1 LIRNQS
7 LAAMDAALRS
17 GSSAGVYA
25 ARDALIAQYG
35 DLADDRALIERMTRA
50 NDLIR
55 RAVTVDPSRRPA
67 ETGPTIDRFGPPTTL
82 VLRSTPRGPART
94 ETAGSLVFALA
105 DGFAFGLDGT
115 TGDPLWQ
122 RPVGLSSPFPP
133 QWIAGGSTVL
143 AFDARSDELMLL
155 DARTGSLTWRQPIG
169 EPVSDPPLVLGNQV
183 LQTTPGGKLLLIDLA
198 TGGLQATVDLGMPL
212 ARSPICDEAGQ
223 FLFVIADRDCLFVLS
238 RDPLACVSVEYL
250 GHASGSVACPP
261 ARLGRF
267 LVVAENQTVRDS
279 RWHVFVIDE
288 DGTRVRRVQ
297 QVEVAGWTW
306 SSPVS
311 SGPVL
316 WATGD
321 RGSAAAYA
329 IGTYEAKDPFRLI
342 AQTNAETT
350 ASGPAYAI
358 ARSERELWIASGR
371 SARLEL
377 DAELGK
383 IKPGWTLGEAGPALA
398 PPQVAGNLLV
408 LTQQFTEGP
417 GVALWGIEPASG
429 TVRWRTV
436 LGAAWRI
443 APTTDPGGESLTTLA
458 EDGRPLSLARERIA
472 SGGFV
477 EVPLPKAGDTRIPP
491 GPLQRLEADGLTVLV
506 PGPRS
511 DHLLVRT
518 SSSSEDFR
526 RVELP
531 SPVGASPL
539 LWGRDLLVPGVD
551 GRADLL
557 DPKTGEPRAEPFIA
571 PYDRAH
577 PTRWRAPVRLADD
590 SVALADESGRV
601 LRLTRKAGR
610 FPRLVASAEASLGNE
625 LTADPLALEGAI
637 ILVTGDGR
645 IRALAVRDFSPIGA
659 WPLDAPLATPPAL
672 VAGRGF
678 LADGAGNVHAFG
690 PDGQR
695 LWSISLRDGA
705 SFGPPVAVGES
716 AWFLARGGALQRHAL
731 ADGAPLDRL
740 ELDILPAG
748 ELQALGSQLVV
759 PVGIGTFQT
768 LKGDP

>member
-1 LIRNQS
+1 
-7 LAAMDAALRS
+7 
-17 GSSAGVYA
+17 
-25 ARDALIAQYG
+25 
-35 DLADDRALIERMTRA
+35 
-50 NDLIR
+50 
-55 RAVTVDPSRRPA
+55 
-67 ETGPTIDRFGPPTTL
+67 
-82 VLRSTPRGPART
+82 
-94 ETAGSLVFALA
+94 
-105 DGFAFGLDGT
+105 
-115 TGDPLWQ
+115 
-122 RPVGLSSPFPP
+122 
-133 QWIAGGSTVL
+133 
-143 AFDARSDELMLL
+143 
-155 DARTGSLTWRQPIG
+155 
-169 EPVSDPPLVLGNQV
+169 
-183 LQTTPGGKLLLIDLA
+183 
-198 TGGLQATVDLGMPL
+198 
-212 ARSPICDEAGQ
+212 
-223 FLFVIADRDCLFVLS
+223 
-238 RDPLACVSVEYL
+238 
-250 GHASGSVACPP
+250 
-261 ARLGRF
+261 
-267 LVVAENQTVRDS
+267 
-279 RWHVFVIDE
+279 
-288 DGTRVRRVQ
+288 
-297 QVEVAGWTW
+297 
-306 SSPVS
+306 
-311 SGPVL
+311 
-316 WATGD
+316 
-321 RGSAAAYA
+321 
-329 IGTYEAKDPFRLI
+329 
-342 AQTNAETT
+342 
-350 ASGPAYAI
+350 
-358 ARSERELWIASGR
+358 
-371 SARLEL
+371 
-377 DAELGK
+377 
-383 IKPGWTLGEAGPALA
+383 
-398 PPQVAGNLLV
+398 
-408 LTQQFTEGP
+408 
-417 GVALWGIEPASG
+417 
-429 TVRWRTV
+429 
-436 LGAAWRI
+436 
-443 APTTDPGGESLTTLA
+443 
-458 EDGRPLSLARERIA
+458 LSLARERIA

-506 PGPRS
+506 PGPGA

-518 SSSSEDFR
+518 SSSPEDFR

-539 LWGRDLLVPGVD
+539 FWGRDLLVPGVD

-659 WPLDAPLATPPAL
+659 WPLEAPLAAPPAP

-705 SFGPPVAVGES
+705 SFGPPVVVGES

-731 ADGAPLDRL
+731 GDGAPLDRL
-740 ELDILPAG
+740 DLDILPAG